1 MENINK
7 LREVIQLPKEN
18 QTAYLILRVL
28 EANMN
33 ANHSV
38 KMSIATLSM
47 LVGKSSK
54 QTILA
59 IEFLQQRKFLRAI
72 PATKNS
78 TNYEFSLSFE

>member
-1 MENINK
+1 MEKIDK
-7 LREVIQLPKEN
+7 LRQVIQLPKEN

-38 KMSIATLSM
+38 KMSISTLSM
-47 LVGKSSK
+47 LIGKSRK
-54 QTILA
+54 QTLLA
-59 IEFLQQRKFLRAI
+59 IEFLQKKKFLRAI